1 MRRGSVKAAVT
12 LPPMRIASLLAS
24 ATETVCALGL
34 DDRLVAISH
43 ECDYPAHVLNRPRVS
58 RPRFDPA
65 GLASGQI
72 DAAVRQAMALHGS
85 VYTLDEAALRE
96 AAPDLILTQDVCQVC
111 AVPTS
116 LAQQAVRA
124 LDGGARVLALDAHSV
139 EGIFATV
146 EQVGL
151 AAGIEARAREVAGRL
166 RGRIEAVARR
176 VAGRP
181 RPRVLALEWLDP
193 VFVPGH
199 WGPEMVALAGG
210 ENLAG
215 SAGERSR
222 QLAWSTVSGLDPD
235 VLLVLPCGY
244 DLARARAEADAH
256 RDRLL
261 ALAPRAVRDG
271 RAWVVDGSA
280 YFNRSGPRVVDG
292 IEILARIFH
301 PDIVPEITLAGRA
314 EPWGG

>member
-124 LDGGARVLALDAHSV
+124 LDGGSH
-139 EGIFATV
+139 G
-146 EQVGL
+146 
-151 AAGIEARAREVAGRL
+151 
-166 RGRIEAVARR
+166 
-176 VAGRP
+176 
-181 RPRVLALEWLDP
+181 WDP
-193 VFVPGH
+193 DSPAMWGVFVASGPWFRPGFRGAPFRNVH
-199 WGPEMVALAGG
+199 LYELMCRLLDLAPAP
-210 ENLAG
+210 NAG
-215 SAGERSR
+215 SRD
-222 QLAWSTVSGLDPD
+222 STEQFL
-235 VLLVLPCGY
+235 
-244 DLARARAEADAH
+244 R
-256 RDRLL
+256 
-261 ALAPRAVRDG
+261 
-271 RAWVVDGSA
+271 W
-280 YFNRSGPRVVDG
+280 
-292 IEILARIFH
+292 
-301 PDIVPEITLAGRA
+301 
-314 EPWGG
+314 

>member
-1 MRRGSVKAAVT
+1 
-12 LPPMRIASLLAS
+12 MRIASLLAS

-34 DDRLVAISH
+34 DQALVAISH
-43 ECDYPAHVLNRPRVS
+43 ECDHPPHVLDRPRVS

-65 GLASGQI
+65 GKSSGEI
-72 DAAVRQAMALHGS
+72 DDAVRAALARHGS
-85 VYTLDEAALRE
+85 VYALDEARLRE
-96 AAPDLILTQDVCQVC
+96 VAPDLILTQGICEVC

-116 LAQQAVRA
+116 LAHRAARA
-124 LDGGARVLALDAHSV
+124 LDGRATVLSLDAHTV
-139 EGIFATV
+139 EGILETV
-146 EQVGL
+146 EQVGR
-151 AAGIEARAREVAGRL
+151 AAGAEVVAQDLIRGLRAR
-166 RGRIEAVARR
+166 IARVEER

-210 ENLAG
+210 ANLAG
-215 SAGERSR
+215 AAGQRSQQVPWDAVR
-222 QLAWSTVSGLDPD
+222 GLDPD
-235 VLLVLPCGY
+235 VLLILPCGY
-244 DLARARAEADAH
+244 DLARARAEARAH

-261 ALAPRAVRDG
+261 ALAPRAIREG

-292 IEILARIFH
+292 IEILAALCH
-301 PDIVPEITLAGRA
+301 PGVVSDVTLEGRA
-314 EPWGG
+314 ERWAA